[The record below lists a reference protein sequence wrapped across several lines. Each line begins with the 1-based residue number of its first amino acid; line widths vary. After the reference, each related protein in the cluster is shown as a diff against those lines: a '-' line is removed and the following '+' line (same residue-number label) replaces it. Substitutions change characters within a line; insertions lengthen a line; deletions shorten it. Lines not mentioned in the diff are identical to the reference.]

1 VLAVREHL
9 DRFGDAEIVVVTF
22 ADPDRLAAHRDHLG
36 VPFTIVTDPARAL
49 YRLLGAERGTRRQV
63 WSPGTLRRYVRL
75 VRAGRRLRRPTEDV
89 YQLGADAVV
98 GRDGRLRYRSLPST
112 PDARPPVEDLIAAL
126 D

>member
-1 VLAVREHL
+1 VREHL